1 MTQARNAMLREI
13 NNLLDDAQGAA
24 GQKARGG
31 WQGLPGA
38 ALMEAAACR

>member
-1 MTQARNAMLREI
+1 MLREI
-13 NNLLDDAQGAA
+13 NHLPDAAQCAA

-38 ALMEAAACR
+38 AVEEAAACR